1 MSLACTGVIL
11 AGGGATRYGGKP
23 KGLERLRGERIIDRV
38 ARVLSL
44 ASDDLLLISND
55 PAAAGW
61 LPGVRTEPDARP
73 GLGSLGGIH
82 SALARAGC
90 PVILVAWDMP
100 FVPAALLKRLRA
112 LGAAADAAVPESG
125 SRRGVEPLCAYYTPA
140 CIPAIERRLDSD
152 DLRVVGFYDDVRVA
166 RLSAVEVAQFG
177 DAERLFMNI
186 NTPADL
192 NLAERYASTTDGGDY
207 RQEK

>member
-23 KGLERLRGERIIDRV
+23 KGLEFLNGERIIDRV
-38 ARVLSL
+38 ARVLSF

-55 PAAAGW
+55 RAAEGW
-61 LPGVRTEPDARP
+61 LPGVRTEPDVRP
-73 GLGSLGGIH
+73 GLGSLGGIY
-82 SALARAGC
+82 SALVRAGC

-100 FVPAALLKRLRA
+100 FVPAALLNRLRA
-112 LGAAADAAVPESG
+112 IGAETDAAVPESD
-125 SRRGVEPLCAYYTPA
+125 SRRGVEPLCAYYAPA
-140 CIPAIERRLDSD
+140 CIPAIERRLDSG

-166 RLSAVEVAQFG
+166 RLSAAEVAQFG

-192 NLAERYASTTDGGDY
+192 SFAERYASTTNGSGY
-207 RQEK
+207 RQEE